1 MPPAARRTREIAS
14 TRDDILAAA
23 ERAFAR
29 TGYEATTMQDLARE
43 AGYTVPSLYAYF
55 DGKQE
60 LYDAVW
66 SRLDDER
73 AQVFDTIMPSGL
85 RFSQRV
91 EFMLARQLELTER
104 RRGAVEIRMAS
115 PQRHGKRRAT
125 LFDGM
130 VQRWARWL
138 RRVAEP
144 GDLGATSLD
153 DAATALVGVMN
164 AFFLRWMARDVAT
177 GLAVKAPLI
186 TELFLSGITGRRR

>member
-66 SRLDDER
+66 ARLDEER
-73 AQVFDTIMPSGL
+73 AQVFDTIMPSRL

-125 LFDGM
+125 HFDGM
-130 VQRWARWL
+130 VQRWAR
-138 RRVAEP
+138 
-144 GDLGATSLD
+144 
-153 DAATALVGVMN
+153 
-164 AFFLRWMARDVAT
+164 
-177 GLAVKAPLI
+177 
-186 TELFLSGITGRRR
+186 